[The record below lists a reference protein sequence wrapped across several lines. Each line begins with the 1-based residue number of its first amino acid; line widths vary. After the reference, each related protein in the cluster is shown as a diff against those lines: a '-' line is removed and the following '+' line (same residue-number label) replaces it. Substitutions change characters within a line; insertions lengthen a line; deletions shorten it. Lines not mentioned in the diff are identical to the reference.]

1 MVQHEDDLVCVGHI
15 LGAQGIKGWV
25 RVFSNT
31 SPRENVVKYSPW
43 VIEQGEIGQGG
54 KRISVAVDGHMQG
67 KNVIAQLDTIE
78 DRNQA
83 EALTG
88 CRILIDPALLPAL
101 QEGEYY
107 WSDLIGLKVESL
119 QGEPLGVVAS
129 MLETGA
135 DDVMVLSGDRERLI
149 PFVINDIVREVNIDE
164 QRMIVDWLPEY

>member
-1 MVQHEDDLVCVGHI
+1 MGQHDDDLICVGHI

-31 SPRENVVKYSPW
+31 SPRENIVKYSPW
-43 VIEQGEIGQGG
+43 LIEQGQEL
-54 KRISVAVDGHMQG
+54 KPVDVSGRLQG
-67 KNVIAQLDTIE
+67 KNVVAQLDGIE

-88 CRILIDPALLPAL
+88 CRILIEAAQLPRL

-107 WSDLIGLKVESL
+107 WSDLIGLAVENL
-119 QGEPLGVVAS
+119 QGEPLGVVDS

-135 DDVMVLSGDRERLI
+135 DDVMVVSGDRERLI
-149 PFVINDIVREVNIDE
+149 PFVIDDIVREVDLVG
-164 QRMIVDWLPEY
+164 QRLIVDWQPDY